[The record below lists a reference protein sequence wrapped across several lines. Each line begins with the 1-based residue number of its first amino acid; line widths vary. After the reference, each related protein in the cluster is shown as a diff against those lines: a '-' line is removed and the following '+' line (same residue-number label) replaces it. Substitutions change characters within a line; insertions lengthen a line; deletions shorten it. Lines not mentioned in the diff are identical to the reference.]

1 MSKLMPAEAL
11 EQQPKETMVNAL
23 QLLAIKHGLEVRKH
37 GMYVTSGAT
46 GKYLLT
52 MLSQYTGVKYKQS
65 DIDKGI
71 EHCDILRKAIHEAQ
85 YKGLQVID
93 MPVLN

>member
-1 MSKLMPAEAL
+1 MPAWAL

-23 QLLAIKHGLEVRKH
+23 QILAIKHGLEARKH
-37 GMYVTSGAT
+37 GMFVTRGAT

-52 MLSQYTGVKYKQS
+52 MLSQYTGVKYKQT

-71 EHCDILRKAIHEAQ
+71 EHCNILRKAIHEAQ
-85 YKGLQVID
+85 DRGIKVIE
-93 MPVLN
+93 MPDLN